1 MEGNITDFHRRGM
14 AGAGRF
20 LTMGLAL
27 MVAAMALA
35 ACDSRSG
42 AKRHATVHSRLL
54 LALGTQSD
62 WLLTFRPREQKD
74 GKGPTVRIFSSAP
87 PEGVD
92 PRSADLGTQ
101 QSLQYRLHV
110 EVADG
115 RLRRCQARDEKD
127 YVTTEC
133 RLKDG
138 HFVILV
144 GRKEAGRFLF
154 DVSPDADGDGSVW
167 KGVAKME
174 HPSLPMDV
182 EVGTAQ
188 MTRAE

>member
-1 MEGNITDFHRRGM
+1 MEGNNTDFHRGERVGS
-14 AGAGRF
+14 GRF
-20 LTMGLAL
+20 PAMGLVL
-27 MVAAMALA
+27 MVAVMTLA

-42 AKRHATVHSRLL
+42 ANSDATVHSRLL
-54 LALGTQSD
+54 SALGVQSD
-62 WLLTFRPREQKD
+62 WLLTLRPREPKD

-92 PRSADLGTQ
+92 PRSAGLGTQ

-138 HFVILV
+138 RFVIFV

-167 KGVAKME
+167 KGTAKME

-182 EVGTAQ
+182 EVGTAR